1 MNRKENNAWHGQS
14 IDKTLKIG
22 IITALYDI
30 EVMVEN
36 LKVKSIEHWQWDII
50 QRIYD
55 IHSLLS
61 ENNLL

>member
-1 MNRKENNAWHGQS
+1 MQEDFKKVSPDSSGS
-14 IDKTLKIG
+14 IDAKIRL
-22 IITALYDI
+22 ALYDI

-36 LKVKSIEHWQWDII
+36 LKVKSIENWQWDII

-61 ENNLL
+61 EK